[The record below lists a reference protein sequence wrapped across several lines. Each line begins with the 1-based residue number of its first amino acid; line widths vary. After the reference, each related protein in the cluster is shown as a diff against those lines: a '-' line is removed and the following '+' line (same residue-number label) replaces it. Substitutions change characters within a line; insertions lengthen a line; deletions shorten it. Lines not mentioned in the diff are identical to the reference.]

1 MADQPNGIA
10 RKTRSDKGV
19 ARRTSIDG
27 LCDQFMGLHAD
38 QQRVLLDVL
47 EALHRQVVR
56 GSIKPAPS
64 IEEAKEDDNG

>member
-10 RKTRSDKGV
+10 RKARSDKGV

-27 LCDQFMGLHAD
+27 LCDQFMGMPAD

-56 GSIKPAPS
+56 GAIKPTPPP
-64 IEEAKEDDNG
+64 EVKDDDNG